1 MRAHLASLLLS
12 RAWLPAPHA
21 PARAAVRA
29 SVGSADAPLAVD
41 VAVIGGGPAGYAIA
55 SLTILAGVVT
65 LALPITI
72 IGANFDEE
80 ARRDM

>member
-1 MRAHLASLLLS
+1 MTT
-12 RAWLPAPHA
+12 
-21 PARAAVRA
+21 
-29 SVGSADAPLAVD
+29 VGYGDMYPIS
-41 VAVIGGGPAGYAIA
+41 GAGYAIA